1 MKKKYAPAKAGA
13 YFCVP
18 AHMNEPDV
26 LQEEETR
33 SSGSSLPLMAAW
45 EVIVR
50 KSRFFCAVLAA
61 LFVILSVPSGILAA
75 PEYTAEA
82 DAVSCILMDAKT
94 GRILFEKNADEALP
108 PASVTK
114 VMTMLLVFEALDA
127 GTIKLSD
134 MVQASEHAA
143 SMGGS
148 QIYLKV
154 GEEMSV
160 DDLLKSLIVAS
171 ANDAAVALAE
181 YISGSEEAFV
191 AKMNARAAELGMK
204 NTHFEN
210 TNGLDDTAENHV
222 TSARDIAIMT
232 RELIQHE
239 EVFNYSTIWMD
250 TIRDGAF
257 GLTNTNRLIRFYKGA
272 TGLKT
277 GSTAKAKFCI
287 SATAERD
294 GLSLIA
300 VIMGSP
306 TRDVRNALAASLFDF
321 GFANYANYTDE
332 SEECETVRVTGGV
345 QNTLRTVHET
355 FSETVEKGSE
365 SKIEEQID
373 LPEKLAAPIVKGE
386 KIGTVTYLLN
396 GEEIGTSDILAD
408 ETVDKIGFST
418 LFPRLFQW
426 FLCSPSK

>member
-1 MKKKYAPAKAGA
+1 
-13 YFCVP
+13 
-18 AHMNEPDV
+18 MNEPDV

-114 VMTMLLVFEALDA
+114 VMTMLLIFEALDA

-386 KIGTVTYLLN
+386 KIGTITYLLN
-396 GEEIGTSDILAD
+396 GEELGTSDILAD

>member
-1 MKKKYAPAKAGA
+1 MK
-13 YFCVP
+13 
-18 AHMNEPDV
+18 
-26 LQEEETR
+26 R
-33 SSGSSLPLMAAW
+33 SRLICAVMAAIF
-45 EVIVR
+45 V
-50 KSRFFCAVLAA
+50 FLAA
-61 LFVILSVPSGILAA
+61 ALPAYAA
-75 PEYTAEA
+75 PEYTAEP

-94 GRILFEKNADEALP
+94 GRVLFEKNADAALP

-127 GTIKLSD
+127 GQIKLSD
-134 MVQASEHAA
+134 MAQASEHAA

-154 GEEMSV
+154 GEQMSI

-171 ANDAAVALAE
+171 ANDAAVTLAE
-181 YISGSEEAFV
+181 HICGSEEAFV

-232 RELIQHE
+232 REVVKHE
-239 EVFNYSTIWMD
+239 MVFNYSTIWMD

-321 GFANYANYTDE
+321 GFANYACYADE
-332 SEECETVRVTGGV
+332 SAACDTVRVTGGV
-345 QNTLRTVHET
+345 QNTLKTVHET
-355 FSETVEKGSE
+355 FSETVEKGME
-365 SKIEEQID
+365 NKIEKRVD

-386 KIGTVTYLLN
+386 KIGTITYLVDGKEL
-396 GEEIGTSDILAD
+396 GTCDILAD
-408 ETVDKIGFST
+408 ESVEKIGFTT
-418 LFPRLFQW
+418 LFPRLLGW

>member
-1 MKKKYAPAKAGA
+1 MPQRLFALLL
-13 YFCVP
+13 C
-18 AHMNEPDV
+18 
-26 LQEEETR
+26 
-33 SSGSSLPLMAAW
+33 
-45 EVIVR
+45 
-50 KSRFFCAVLAA
+50 AA
-61 LFVILSVPSGILAA
+61 LLISAVPPALAEDQPIEAERFVAPTLPPDAIAWDKNHPDILDEDMLYAHSAILI
-75 PEYTAEA
+75 EA
-82 DAVSCILMDAKT
+82 DT
-94 GRILFEKNADEALP
+94 GEVLFEKNADEALP

-134 MVQASEHAA
+134 MVQASENAA

-181 YISGSEEAFV
+181 YIAGSEESFV
-191 AKMNARAAELGMK
+191 AKMNARAVELGME

-210 TNGLDDTAENHV
+210 TNGLDDTATNHV

-232 RELIQHE
+232 REVIKHE
-239 EVFNYSTIWMD
+239 AVFNYSTIWMD
-250 TIRDGAF
+250 TIRDGEF

-300 VIMGSP
+300 VVMGSP

-321 GFANYANYTDE
+321 GFANYASYTDE
-332 SEECETVRVTGGV
+332 SAECETVRVTGGV
-345 QNTLRTVHET
+345 QNTLKTVHET
-355 FSETVEKGSE
+355 FSETVEKGTE
-365 SKIEEQID
+365 SKIEKRID
-373 LPEKLAAPIVKGE
+373 MPEKLAAPIVKGE
-386 KIGTVTYLLN
+386 KIGTVTYLLD
-396 GEEIGTSDILAD
+396 GKELGTADILAD
-408 ETVDKIGFST
+408 ETVEKIGFFT
-418 LFPRLFQW
+418 LFPRLFSW

>member
-1 MKKKYAPAKAGA
+1 
-13 YFCVP
+13 
-18 AHMNEPDV
+18 MNEPDV

-386 KIGTVTYLLN
+386 KIGTITYLLN
-396 GEEIGTSDILAD
+396 GEELGTSDILAD

>member
-1 MKKKYAPAKAGA
+1 
-13 YFCVP
+13 
-18 AHMNEPDV
+18 MNEPDV

-171 ANDAAVALAE
+171 ANDATVALAE

-386 KIGTVTYLLN
+386 KIGTITYLLN
-396 GEEIGTSDILAD
+396 GEELGTSDILAD

>member
-1 MKKKYAPAKAGA
+1 MKKKYASAFAGA
-13 YFCVP
+13 YFCVSV
-18 AHMNEPDV
+18 HMNEPDV

-50 KSRFFCAVLAA
+50 KSKFFCAVLAA

>member
-1 MKKKYAPAKAGA
+1 
-13 YFCVP
+13 
-18 AHMNEPDV
+18 MNEPDV

-332 SEECETVRVTGGV
+332 SEECEMVRVTGGV

>member
-1 MKKKYAPAKAGA
+1 MKKKYAPAFAGA
-13 YFCVP
+13 YFCVSV
-18 AHMNEPDV
+18 HMNEPDV

-50 KSRFFCAVLAA
+50 KSKFFCAVLAA

-332 SEECETVRVTGGV
+332 SEECEMVRVTGGV

>member
-1 MKKKYAPAKAGA
+1 MKK
-13 YFCVP
+13 
-18 AHMNEPDV
+18 
-26 LQEEETR
+26 
-33 SSGSSLPLMAAW
+33 
-45 EVIVR
+45 
-50 KSRFFCAVLAA
+50 SRLLCAVLAA
-61 LFVILSVPSGILAA
+61 LFVFLSAAAGVSAA

-94 GRILFEKNADEALP
+94 GRVLFEKNADEALP

-134 MVQASEHAA
+134 MVQASENAA

-181 YISGSEEAFV
+181 YIAGSEESFV
-191 AKMNARAAELGMK
+191 AKMNARAVELGME

-210 TNGLDDTAENHV
+210 TNGLDDTATNHV

-232 RELIQHE
+232 REVIKHE
-239 EVFNYSTIWMD
+239 AVVNYSTIWMD
-250 TIRDGAF
+250 TIRDGEF

-300 VIMGSP
+300 VVMGSP

-321 GFANYANYTDE
+321 GFANYASYTDE
-332 SEECETVRVTGGV
+332 SAECETVRVTGGV
-345 QNTLRTVHET
+345 QNTLKTVHET
-355 FSETVEKGSE
+355 FSETVEKGTE
-365 SKIEEQID
+365 SKIEKRID
-373 LPEKLAAPIVKGE
+373 MPEKLAAPIVKGE
-386 KIGTVTYLLN
+386 KIGTVTYLLD
-396 GEEIGTSDILAD
+396 GKELGTADILAD
-408 ETVDKIGFST
+408 ETVEKIGFFT
-418 LFPRLFQW
+418 LFPRLFSW